1 MAMARS
7 GLRPGRAYMAGAP
20 LLVAHRGGA
29 LLAPE
34 NTMESFRQ
42 AVELWEADIL
52 ELDVRLTAD
61 GYLVVIHD
69 ETVNRTTNG
78 SGAVARLTWDEVR
91 ELDAG
96 YRFKNLNGDFSFR
109 GKGCGIPL
117 FLELL
122 EELPHVRLNVDAKDP
137 AAAAPLVE
145 LIHATG
151 AWNRVL
157 LATEGDEGR
166 AEPLGYRGPVGA
178 TRRQATRFYLLH
190 RVPLL
195 GELYTPRADALQVPF
210 FWEGRQVTTPAFI
223 RRAHRCN
230 IPVHVWTIDDPGEM
244 ETLLEWQVDGI
255 QSDRPDLLA
264 EVLHRRAGRPPPPGL
279 KGRMP

>member
-1 MAMARS
+1 M
-7 GLRPGRAYMAGAP
+7 GLRPGRVYMAGAP

-29 LLAPE
+29 RLAPE
-34 NTMESFRQ
+34 NTMEAFRQ

-61 GYLVVIHD
+61 GELVVIHD
-69 ETVNRTTNG
+69 ETVDRTTDG
-78 SGAVARLTWDEVR
+78 SGAVGHLAWDEVR

-96 YRFKNLNGDFSFR
+96 YRFQDLDGAFSFR
-109 GKGCGIPL
+109 GRGCGIPL
-117 FLELL
+117 FKELL
-122 EELPHVRLNVDAKDP
+122 EELPRVRLNVDAKDP

-145 LIHATG
+145 LVHAMG

-157 LATEGDEGR
+157 LATEKEEGR

-190 RVPLL
+190 RVPWL
-195 GELYTPRADALQVPF
+195 GALYTPRADALQVPF

-223 RRAHRCN
+223 RQAHRRN

-244 ETLLEWQVDGI
+244 ETLLDWKVDGI

-264 EVLHRRAGRPPPPGL
+264 EVLHRRAGRPAPPGL
-279 KGRMP
+279 QDGMQ